1 MAESLP
7 EKPSVTKSSLYPE
20 QVTRVI
26 IPERLDSVNTQHLYL
41 RRLDKHDAADLFEFR
56 SRQEVADWLWPKVP
70 HKVIAESEEAIAKKI
85 FETPDG
91 SGTVGR
97 QFHFAIIQKDDP
109 KQKVIGAVGINSLVP
124 APSVGYGIH
133 PDYWGRGYAAEAV
146 RAVIDSWWQLD
157 RIDGE
162 DAEEERLYAA
172 CNKAN
177 IGSLKVLLKNGF
189 QIEEEVPIEGDT
201 VAVLA
206 LKRPC

>member
-1 MAESLP
+1 M
-7 EKPSVTKSSLYPE
+7 
-20 QVTRVI
+20 
-26 IPERLDSVNTQHLYL
+26 
-41 RRLDKHDAADLFEFR
+41 
-56 SRQEVADWLWPKVP
+56 
-70 HKVIAESEEAIAKKI
+70 
-85 FETPDG
+85 
-91 SGTVGR
+91 
-97 QFHFAIIQKDDP
+97 
-109 KQKVIGAVGINSLVP
+109 P